1 MSDIEEHRK
10 KIKEITLE
18 MIKLLKTRTDIAKQI
33 GDAKASL
40 GMTVTD
46 EEREDELRTQVAK
59 LCKEIDLDQSTASK
73 FLNLL
78 LNESVKVQSDNKQTH
93 LSVFL
98 KAKALE
104 EEGKKIIHLEVGEP
118 DFKPP
123 EGVKIALAE
132 VYNKGYGK
140 YGPAKGITELRE
152 VLIPG
157 NYFLPSSSY
166 SASIENVLVCPG
178 ARFAVYLAINTLLN
192 PGDEI
197 IVIEPAWPAYK
208 DGALNAGIKVR
219 TIKTTLETKW
229 EPSVE
234 QINNT
239 INENTK
245 MIVLNYPN
253 NPTGKI
259 LPRKLLDSIV
269 QTAKEHD
276 LYILSDEI
284 YEYYYTDGDLKAP
297 DIWTEYG
304 YEKTIVTKSFSK
316 SYAMTGYRIGWVI
329 AEPSIIEKMSK
340 LQALSLTN
348 VSEPIQYV
356 ALKAMTSTRS
366 QGRMEINPATA
377 RICFTGSSYVGDN
390 ADLVRSRLEALVKI
404 AKDIGLEF
412 VEPDGA
418 MYLFAKTKYKDFDA
432 TKFSEKLL
440 EHGVAI
446 APGEGFG
453 DYKEFF
459 RITAI
464 DETRLKEGMIILD
477 TILKESY
484 E

>member
-10 KIKEITLE
+10 KMEEITLE
-18 MIKLLKTRTDIAKQI
+18 MIKLLKTRIDIAKQI

-46 EEREDELRTQVAK
+46 EEREDALRNQITK
-59 LCKEIDLDQSTASK
+59 LCKEIDLDQSTALK
-73 FLNLL
+73 FLNFLF
-78 LNESVKVQSDNKQTH
+78 NESVKVQSDKKQTH

-118 DFKPP
+118 DFRPP
-123 EGVKIALAE
+123 EEVKTALKE
-132 VYNKGYGK
+132 VYDKGYGK
-140 YGPAKGITELRE
+140 YGPAKGITELRKE
-152 VLIPG
+152 LVKW
-157 NYFLPSSSY
+157 NSY
-166 SASIENVLVCPG
+166 ARDGEEWKRPTEENIMVVPG
-178 ARFAVYLAINTLLN
+178 ARFAVYLAITTLLN
-192 PGDEI
+192 PGDEM

-208 DGALNAGIKVR
+208 DCALNAGVKVR

-229 EPSVE
+229 EPSID

-259 LPRKLLDSIV
+259 LPENMMENIINIARK
-269 QTAKEHD
+269 HD
-276 LYILSDEI
+276 LYVLSDEI
-284 YEYYYTDGDLKAP
+284 YEFYYMDDDLP
-297 DIWTEYG
+297 SPTIRPGVVYG
-304 YEKTIVTKSFSK
+304 YEKTIVTQSFSK
-316 SYAMTGYRIGWVI
+316 SFAMTGYRIGYTI
-329 AEPSIIEKMSK
+329 ADPSIIEKMSK

-356 ALKAMTSTRS
+356 ALQALGFDTSES
-366 QGRMEINPATA
+366 AVI
-377 RICFTGSSYVGDN
+377 IS
-390 ADLVRSRLEALVKI
+390 SRLQALVKT

-412 VEPDGA
+412 IEPDGA
-418 MYLFAKTKYKDFDA
+418 MYLFAKTKYKNFDA

-440 EHGVAI
+440 ERGVAI

-477 TILKESY
+477 AVLKESY

>member
-1 MSDIEEHRK
+1 MSDIEKHRK
-10 KIKEITLE
+10 KIEEITLE
-18 MIKLLKTRTDIAKQI
+18 MIKLLKARTDIAKQI

-46 EEREDELRTQVAK
+46 EEREDALRTQVTK

-118 DFKPP
+118 NFKPP
-123 EGVKIALAE
+123 KEVKTALEE

-140 YGPAKGITELRE
+140 YGPVKGTTELRKALAE
-152 VLIPG
+152 RTECE
-157 NYFLPSSSY
+157 F
-166 SASIENVLVCPG
+166 ENIMVCPG
-178 ARFAVYLAINTLLN
+178 ARFAVYLAITTLLN

-208 DGALNAGIKVR
+208 DCALNAGIKVR

-229 EPSVE
+229 EPSVD
-234 QINNT
+234 QINNA

-259 LPRKLLDSIV
+259 LPKKLLDSII

-276 LYILSDEI
+276 LYVLSDEI
-284 YEYYYTDGDLKAP
+284 YENYLVGKTKEEWEVKPAKSIL
-297 DIWTEYG
+297 TYG
-304 YEKTIVTKSFSK
+304 YKKSIITKSFSK
-316 SYAMTGYRIGWVI
+316 SYAMTGYRIGWAI

-356 ALKAMTSTRS
+356 ALQALKADENMT
-366 QGRMEINPATA
+366 EN
-377 RICFTGSSYVGDN
+377 YVDD
-390 ADLVRSRLEALVKI
+390 AQAETPWDDWLHHLVES

-412 VEPDGA
+412 IEPDGA
-418 MYLFAKTKYKDFDA
+418 MYLFARTKHTNFDA

-464 DETRLKEGMIILD
+464 YPDDMQEGMTILD
-477 TILKESY
+477 SVLKES
-484 E
+484 

>member
-10 KIKEITLE
+10 KIEEITLE

-33 GDAKASL
+33 GDTKASL

-46 EEREDELRTQVAK
+46 EEREDALRTQVAK
-59 LCKEIDLDQSTASK
+59 LCKEIDLDQSTALK

-98 KAKALE
+98 KAKELE
-104 EEGKKIIHLEVGEP
+104 EQGKKIIHLEVGEP

-123 EGVKIALAE
+123 KEVKTALAE
-132 VYNKGYGK
+132 VYDEGYGK
-140 YGPAKGITELRE
+140 YGSPKGIMELRTAIGIGIE
-152 VLIPG
+152 GHDEGIED
-157 NYFLPSSSY
+157 
-166 SASIENVLVCPG
+166 SIMICPG
-178 ARFAVYLAINTLLN
+178 ARFAVYLAITTLLN

-197 IVIEPAWPAYK
+197 IVIEPSWPAYK
-208 DGALNAGIKVR
+208 DCALNAGIKVR

-229 EPSVE
+229 EPSIE
-234 QINNT
+234 QINNA
-239 INENTK
+239 INQNTK
-245 MIVLNYPN
+245 MIILNSPN
-253 NPTGKI
+253 NPTGKV
-259 LPRKLLDSIV
+259 LPKKLLDDII
-269 QTAKEHD
+269 QTAKDHD
-276 LYILSDEI
+276 LYVLSDEI
-284 YEYYYTDGDLKAP
+284 YSEYANNNWQSVLIYN
-297 DIWTEYG
+297 
-304 YEKTIVTKSFSK
+304 YEKSIVTKSFSK
-316 SYAMTGYRIGWVI
+316 SHAMTGYRIGYAI
-329 AEPSIIEKMSK
+329 AEPSIIDKMSK

-356 ALKAMTSTRS
+356 ALQALYADTSKNT
-366 QGRMEINPATA
+366 EI
-377 RICFTGSSYVGDN
+377 IK
-390 ADLVRSRLEALVKI
+390 SRLETLVKI

-412 VEPDGA
+412 IEPEGA
-418 MYLFAKTKYKDFDA
+418 MYLFAKTKYKNFDA

-464 DETRLKEGMIILD
+464 DETKLKEGMIILD
-477 TILKESY
+477 TVLKESY

>member
-10 KIKEITLE
+10 KIEEITLE
-18 MIKLLKTRTDIAKQI
+18 MIKMLKTRTDIAKQI
-33 GDAKASL
+33 GDAKANL

-46 EEREDELRTQVAK
+46 EEREDALRTQVAK

-123 EGVKIALAE
+123 KEVKTALAE
-132 VYNKGYGK
+132 VYDKGYGK
-140 YGPAKGITELRE
+140 YGSAKGITELRTALAE
-152 VLIPG
+152 WHKPDWDDI
-157 NYFLPSSSY
+157 SK
-166 SASIENVLVCPG
+166 ENIMVVPG
-178 ARFAVYLAINTLLN
+178 ARFAVYLAITTLLN

-208 DGALNAGIKVR
+208 DCALNAGVKVR

-229 EPSVE
+229 EPSID

-259 LPRKLLDSIV
+259 LPENMMENIINIARK
-269 QTAKEHD
+269 HD
-276 LYILSDEI
+276 LYVLSDEI
-284 YEYYYTDGDLKAP
+284 YEFYYMDGDLSSP
-297 DIWTEYG
+297 TMRPGVVYG
-304 YEKTIVTKSFSK
+304 YEKTIVTQSFSK
-316 SYAMTGYRIGWVI
+316 SFAMTGYRIGYAI
-329 AEPSIIEKMSK
+329 ADPSIIEKMSK

-348 VSEPIQYV
+348 VSEPIQYA
-356 ALKAMTSTRS
+356 ALQALEADVSGNT
-366 QGRMEINPATA
+366 EIIN
-377 RICFTGSSYVGDN
+377 
-390 ADLVRSRLEALVKI
+390 SRLEALIKI

-412 VEPDGA
+412 IEPDGA

-464 DETRLKEGMIILD
+464 DETKLKEGMIILD

>member
-10 KIKEITLE
+10 KIEEITLE

-46 EEREDELRTQVAK
+46 EEREDALRNQVVK
-59 LCKEIDLDQSTASK
+59 LCKEIDLDQSTALK
-73 FLNLL
+73 FLNFLF
-78 LNESVKVQSDNKQTH
+78 NESVKVQSDSKQTH

-123 EGVKIALAE
+123 LSVKTALAE
-132 VYNKGYGK
+132 VYDKGYGK
-140 YGPAKGITELRE
+140 YGPVKGITELRTA
-152 VLIPG
+152 LAHHT
-157 NYFLPSSSY
+157 NQL
-166 SASIENVLVCPG
+166 ENDDYDEENIMVCPG
-178 ARFAVYLAINTLLN
+178 ARFAVYLAITTLLN

-208 DGALNAGIKVR
+208 DCALNAGIKVR

-229 EPSVE
+229 EPSID
-234 QINNT
+234 QINNA

-245 MIVLNYPN
+245 MIILNYPN
-253 NPTGKI
+253 NPTGKT
-259 LPRKLLDSIV
+259 LPEKDWGGII
-269 QTAKEHD
+269 QTAMKHD
-276 LYILSDEI
+276 LYVLSDEI
-284 YEYYYTDGDLKAP
+284 YSVYSYNNWNSMLQYN
-297 DIWTEYG
+297 
-304 YEKTIVTKSFSK
+304 YEKTIITKSFSK
-316 SYAMTGYRIGWVI
+316 SHAMTGFRIGWVI
-329 AEPSIIEKMSK
+329 AAQDIIEKMSK

-356 ALKAMTSTRS
+356 ALQALKANTS
-366 QGRMEINPATA
+366 ENKKI
-377 RICFTGSSYVGDN
+377 IK
-390 ADLVRSRLEALVKI
+390 SRLDALVKT

-412 VEPDGA
+412 IEPDGA
-418 MYLFAKTKYKDFDA
+418 MYLFAKTKHKNFDA

-464 DETRLKEGMIILD
+464 DETKSKEGMTILD
-477 TILKESY
+477 TVLKESY

>member
-10 KIKEITLE
+10 KIEEITLE

-46 EEREDELRTQVAK
+46 EEREDALRKQVTK
-59 LCKEIDLDQSTASK
+59 LCKEIDLDQSTALK

-78 LNESVKVQSDNKQTH
+78 LNESVKVQSDGKQTH

-123 EGVKIALAE
+123 EEVKTALAE
-132 VYNKGYGK
+132 VYDKGYGK
-140 YGPAKGITELRE
+140 YGPAKGITELRMALSKKQD
-152 VLIPG
+152 VD
-157 NYFLPSSSY
+157 F
-166 SASIENVLVCPG
+166 ENIMICPG
-178 ARFAVYLAINTLLN
+178 ARFGVYLAITTLLN

-208 DGALNAGIKVR
+208 DCALNAGIKVR

-229 EPSVE
+229 EPSIE
-234 QINNT
+234 QINNA

-253 NPTGKI
+253 NPTGKMI
-259 LPRKLLDSIV
+259 SEDLDSIM

-276 LYILSDEI
+276 LYVLSDEI
-284 YEYYYTDGDLKAP
+284 YSDYTFKGLIDMEMEDYKKS
-297 DIWTEYG
+297 I
-304 YEKTIVTKSFSK
+304 ITKSFSK
-316 SYAMTGYRIGWVI
+316 SYAMTGYRIGYVI

-340 LQALSLTN
+340 LQTLSLTN

-356 ALKAMTSTRS
+356 ALKALDVDTFENERK
-366 QGRMEINPATA
+366 IK
-377 RICFTGSSYVGDN
+377 
-390 ADLVRSRLEALVKI
+390 SRLEVLVKS

-412 VEPDGA
+412 IEPDGA
-418 MYLFAKTKYKDFDA
+418 MYLFAKTKHKNFDA

-440 EHGVAI
+440 ERGVAI

-477 TILKESY
+477 TVLKESY

>member
-10 KIKEITLE
+10 KIEDITLE

-33 GDAKASL
+33 GDTKASL

-46 EEREDELRTQVAK
+46 EEREDTLRNQVTK
-59 LCKEIDLDQSTASK
+59 LCKEIDLDQSTALK

-78 LNESVKVQSDNKQTH
+78 LNESVKVQSDGKQTH

-104 EEGKKIIHLEVGEP
+104 EEGKEIIHLEVGEP

-123 EGVKIALAE
+123 EEVKTALAE
-132 VYNKGYGK
+132 VYDKGYGK
-140 YGPAKGITELRE
+140 YGSAKGIPELRKALAE
-152 VLIPG
+152 SEEANVEFCDG
-157 NYFLPSSSY
+157 RCTE
-166 SASIENVLVCPG
+166 ENIMICPG
-178 ARFAVYLAINTLLN
+178 ARFAVYLAITTLLN

-208 DGALNAGIKVR
+208 DRALNAGVKVR
-219 TIKTTLETKW
+219 TIKTTLETEW
-229 EPSVE
+229 EPTID
-234 QINNT
+234 QINNA

-245 MIVLNYPN
+245 MIVINYPN
-253 NPTGKI
+253 NPTGKWWNPMVDKI
-259 LPRKLLDSIV
+259 IN
-269 QTAKEHD
+269 AAEEHD
-276 LYILSDEI
+276 LYVLSDEI
-284 YEYYYTDGDLKAP
+284 YEEYDRRPDKYLSTRSFWDLQ
-297 DIWTEYG
+297 
-304 YEKTIVTKSFSK
+304 YEKTIITKSFSK
-316 SYAMTGYRIGWVI
+316 SHAMTGYRIGYVI

-356 ALKAMTSTRS
+356 ALQALEADVSENT
-366 QGRMEINPATA
+366 EIIN
-377 RICFTGSSYVGDN
+377 
-390 ADLVRSRLEALVKI
+390 SRLEALIKI

-412 VEPDGA
+412 IEPDGA

-440 EHGVAI
+440 ERGVAI

-464 DETRLKEGMIILD
+464 DETKLKEGMTILD

-484 E
+484 G

>member
-10 KIKEITLE
+10 KIEEITLE

-33 GDAKASL
+33 GDAKANL

-46 EEREDELRTQVAK
+46 EEREDALRTQVAK
-59 LCKEIDLDQSTASK
+59 LCKEINLDQSTASK

-93 LSVFL
+93 LSMFL

-123 EGVKIALAE
+123 EEVKIALAE
-132 VYNKGYGK
+132 VYDKGYGK
-140 YGPAKGITELRE
+140 YGPAKGITELRK
-152 VLIPG
+152 VLAEAEDK
-157 NYFLPSSSY
+157 NTKSSD
-166 SASIENVLVCPG
+166 ATRCTEENIMICPG

-208 DGALNAGIKVR
+208 DCALNAGIKVR

-229 EPSVE
+229 EPSIE
-234 QINNT
+234 QINNA

-253 NPTGKI
+253 NPTGKVLTEDMI
-259 LPRKLLDSIV
+259 EKIMFIAMD
-269 QTAKEHD
+269 HD
-276 LYILSDEI
+276 LYVLSDEI
-284 YEYYYTDGDLKAP
+284 YEAYSNPIPDWGDKEWPMPA
-297 DIWTEYG
+297 WKYN
-304 YEKTIVTKSFSK
+304 YEKTIITKSFSK

-329 AEPSIIEKMSK
+329 AEPSIIEKMSR

-356 ALKAMTSTRS
+356 GLQALNKSQAMTDNS
-366 QGRMEINPATA
+366 EI
-377 RICFTGSSYVGDN
+377 IK
-390 ADLVRSRLEALVKI
+390 SRLESLIKI

-412 VEPDGA
+412 IEPDGA
-418 MYLFAKTKYKDFDA
+418 MYLFAKTKYKNFDA

-440 EHGVAI
+440 EYGVAI

-459 RITAI
+459 RLTAI
-464 DETRLKEGMIILD
+464 DENKLKEGMIILD

>member
-10 KIKEITLE
+10 KIEEITLE

-46 EEREDELRTQVAK
+46 EEREDALRTQVSK
-59 LCKEIDLDQSTASK
+59 LCKEIDLDQSTALK
-73 FLNLL
+73 FLILL
-78 LNESVKVQSDNKQTH
+78 LNESVKVQSDGKQTH
-93 LSVFL
+93 LSMFL

-104 EEGKKIIHLEVGEP
+104 EDGKKIIHLEVGEP

-123 EGVKIALAE
+123 KEVKTALEE
-132 VYNKGYGK
+132 VYDKGYGK
-140 YGPAKGITELRE
+140 YGSPKGIIELRKALAAGKNTSNVPTSE
-152 VLIPG
+152 
-157 NYFLPSSSY
+157 
-166 SASIENVLVCPG
+166 ENIMICPG
-178 ARFAVYLAINTLLN
+178 ARFGVYLAITTLLN

-208 DGALNAGIKVR
+208 DCALNAGIKVR

-229 EPSVE
+229 EPSID

-259 LPRKLLDSIV
+259 LPENMMKNIINIARK
-269 QTAKEHD
+269 HD
-276 LYILSDEI
+276 LYVLSDEI
-284 YEYYYTDGDLKAP
+284 YEFYYMDGDLP
-297 DIWTEYG
+297 SPTMRPGVVYG
-304 YEKTIVTKSFSK
+304 YEKTIVTQSFSK
-316 SYAMTGYRIGWVI
+316 SFAMTGYRIGYAI
-329 AEPSIIEKMSK
+329 ADPSIIEKMSK

-356 ALKAMTSTRS
+356 ALQALEADVSGNT
-366 QGRMEINPATA
+366 EIIN
-377 RICFTGSSYVGDN
+377 
-390 ADLVRSRLEALVKI
+390 SRLEALIKI

-412 VEPDGA
+412 IEPDGA
-418 MYLFAKTKYKDFDA
+418 MYLFAKTKYKNFDA

-440 EHGVAI
+440 ERGVAI

-477 TILKESY
+477 TVLKESY

>member
-10 KIKEITLE
+10 KIEEITLE

-46 EEREDELRTQVAK
+46 EEREDALRTQVTK
-59 LCKEIDLDQSTASK
+59 LCKEIDLDQSTALK

-93 LSVFL
+93 LSIFL

-123 EGVKIALAE
+123 KEVKTALEE
-132 VYNKGYGK
+132 VYDKGYGK
-140 YGPAKGITELRE
+140 YGPAKGITELRNE
-152 VLIPG
+152 LTKVVG
-157 NYFLPSSSY
+157 RAF
-166 SASIENVLVCPG
+166 AGIENIMICPG
-178 ARFAVYLAINTLLN
+178 ARFGVYLAITTLLN

-208 DGALNAGIKVR
+208 DCALNAGIKVR

-234 QINNT
+234 QINNA

-259 LPRKLLDSIV
+259 LSEELLANIF
-269 QTAKEHD
+269 QIAKEHD
-276 LYILSDEI
+276 LYVLSDEI
-284 YEYYYTDGDLKAP
+284 YENYYMSEKKLLELMSSDNLTGK
-297 DIWTEYG
+297 
-304 YEKTIVTKSFSK
+304 YEKSIRTKSFSK
-316 SYAMTGYRIGWVI
+316 SHAMTGFRIGWVV

-356 ALKAMTSTRS
+356 ALQALKAYD
-366 QGRMEINPATA
+366 
-377 RICFTGSSYVGDN
+377 TGAIGEN
-390 ADLVRSRLEALVKI
+390 RKIIKSRLDTLVKI
-404 AKDIGLEF
+404 AKDVGLEF
-412 VEPDGA
+412 IEPDGA

>member
-10 KIKEITLE
+10 KIEEITLE

-123 EGVKIALAE
+123 KEVKTALAE
-132 VYNKGYGK
+132 VYEKGYGK
-140 YGPAKGITELRE
+140 YGPAKGIPELRKA
-152 VLIPG
+152 L
-157 NYFLPSSSY
+157 
-166 SASIENVLVCPG
+166 ATRENCSEENIMVCPG

-208 DGALNAGIKVR
+208 DCALNAGIKVR

-229 EPSVE
+229 EPSID
-234 QINNT
+234 QINNA
-239 INENTK
+239 INDNTR

-253 NPTGKI
+253 NPTGKMI
-259 LPRKLLDSIV
+259 PHKLLDSIV
-269 QTAKEHD
+269 KIAKKHD
-276 LYILSDEI
+276 LYVLSDEI
-284 YEYYYTDGDLKAP
+284 YSDYTFMGLIDM
-297 DIWTEYG
+297 EMEG
-304 YEKTIVTKSFSK
+304 YKKSIITKSFSK
-316 SYAMTGYRIGWVI
+316 SFAMTGFRIGYTI
-329 AEPSIIEKMSK
+329 AEQSIIEKMSK

-348 VSEPIQYV
+348 ISEPIQYV
-356 ALKAMTSTRS
+356 ALQVIKSPFEAVRENT
-366 QGRMEINPATA
+366 EI
-377 RICFTGSSYVGDN
+377 IK
-390 ADLVRSRLEALVKI
+390 SRLEVLVKT

-412 VEPDGA
+412 IEPDGA
-418 MYLFAKTKYKDFDA
+418 MYLFTKTKYKDFDA
-432 TKFSEKLL
+432 TEFSEKML

-464 DETRLKEGMIILD
+464 DETKLIAGMKILD
-477 TILKESY
+477 TVLKERY
-484 E
+484 G

>member
-10 KIKEITLE
+10 KIEEITLE
-18 MIKLLKTRTDIAKQI
+18 MIRLLKTRTDIAKQI
-33 GDAKASL
+33 GDAKANL

-46 EEREDELRTQVAK
+46 EEREDALRTQVTK
-59 LCKEIDLDQSTASK
+59 LCKEIDLDQSTALK

-118 DFKPP
+118 DFQPP
-123 EGVKIALAE
+123 KEVKTALEE
-132 VYNKGYGK
+132 VYDKGYGK
-140 YGPAKGITELRE
+140 YGSAKGITELRKE
-152 VLIPG
+152 LAEAERDCTV
-157 NYFLPSSSY
+157 
-166 SASIENVLVCPG
+166 ENIMVCPG
-178 ARFAVYLAINTLLN
+178 ARFAVYLAITTLLN

-208 DGALNAGIKVR
+208 DCALNAGIKVR

-229 EPSVE
+229 EPSID
-234 QINNT
+234 QINNAM
-239 INENTK
+239 NENTK
-245 MIVLNYPN
+245 MIILNYPN

-259 LPRKLLDSIV
+259 LPKELLDSIIR
-269 QTAKEHD
+269 TAKEHD
-276 LYILSDEI
+276 LYVLSDEI
-284 YEYYYTDGDLKAP
+284 YSEYANHDWTSVLTYT
-297 DIWTEYG
+297 
-304 YEKTIVTKSFSK
+304 YEKSIVTKSFSK
-316 SYAMTGYRIGWVI
+316 SHAMTGYRIGYTI
-329 AEPSIIEKMSK
+329 AEKSIIDKMSK

-348 VSEPIQYV
+348 VSEPIQFV
-356 ALKAMTSTRS
+356 ALQAL
-366 QGRMEINPATA
+366 
-377 RICFTGSSYVGDN
+377 N
-390 ADLVRSRLEALVKI
+390 ADTSGNTDIIKSRLEVLVKI

-412 VEPDGA
+412 IEPDGS
-418 MYLFAKTKYKDFDA
+418 MYLFAKTKYKNFDT

-453 DYKEFF
+453 DCKEFF

-464 DETRLKEGMIILD
+464 DETKLKEGMIILD
-477 TILKESY
+477 TVLKETV
-484 E
+484 

>member
-10 KIKEITLE
+10 KIEEITLE

-46 EEREDELRTQVAK
+46 EEREDALRKQVTK
-59 LCKEIDLDQSTASK
+59 LCKEIDLDQSTALK

-78 LNESVKVQSDNKQTH
+78 LNESVKVQSDGKQTH

-98 KAKALE
+98 KAKELE

-123 EGVKIALAE
+123 KEVKTALEE
-132 VYNKGYGK
+132 VYDKGYGK
-140 YGPAKGITELRE
+140 YGSPKGITELRK
-152 VLIPG
+152 
-157 NYFLPSSSY
+157 FLAETEDENTKSY
-166 SASIENVLVCPG
+166 DETRCTEENIMICPG
-178 ARFAVYLAINTLLN
+178 ARFAVYLAITTLLN

-208 DGALNAGIKVR
+208 DCALNAGIKVR

-229 EPSVE
+229 EPSIE
-234 QINNT
+234 QINNA

-259 LPRKLLDSIV
+259 LPKELLASIIR
-269 QTAKEHD
+269 TAKEHD
-276 LYILSDEI
+276 LYVLSDEI
-284 YEYYYTDGDLKAP
+284 YE
-297 DIWTEYG
+297 EYSNDDWHSVSI
-304 YEKTIVTKSFSK
+304 YDYDKSIITMSFSK
-316 SYAMTGYRIGWVI
+316 SHAMTGFRIGYAI

-356 ALKAMTSTRS
+356 ALQAL
-366 QGRMEINPATA
+366 
-377 RICFTGSSYVGDN
+377 N
-390 ADLVRSRLEALVKI
+390 ADTSGNTEIIKSRLEALVKT

-412 VEPDGA
+412 IEPDGA

-464 DETRLKEGMIILD
+464 DEEELIEGMKILD
-477 TILKESY
+477 TVLKENI
-484 E
+484 

>member
-10 KIKEITLE
+10 KIEEITLE
-18 MIKLLKTRTDIAKQI
+18 MIKLLKTRTNIAKQI

-46 EEREDELRTQVAK
+46 EEREDALRNQVTK
-59 LCKEIDLDQSTASK
+59 LCKEIDLDQSTALK
-73 FLNLL
+73 FLNFLF
-78 LNESVKVQSDNKQTH
+78 NESVKVQSDNKQTH

-118 DFKPP
+118 DFQPP
-123 EGVKIALAE
+123 KEVKTALEE
-132 VYNKGYGK
+132 VYDKGYGK
-140 YGPAKGITELRE
+140 YGSPKGITELRKA
-152 VLIPG
+152 L
-157 NYFLPSSSY
+157 
-166 SASIENVLVCPG
+166 ASRENCSEENIMVCPG
-178 ARFAVYLAINTLLN
+178 ARFAVYLAITTLLN

-208 DGALNAGIKVR
+208 DCALNAGIKVR
-219 TIKTTLETKW
+219 TIKTTLETEW
-229 EPSVE
+229 EPTTE
-234 QINNT
+234 QIDNAM
-239 INENTK
+239 NENTK

-259 LPRKLLDSIV
+259 IAKPTYHLLL
-269 QTAKEHD
+269 QRAKQHD
-276 LYILSDEI
+276 LYVLSDEI
-284 YEYYYTDGDLKAP
+284 YSDYTFSGLMDMRIRD
-297 DIWTEYG
+297 
-304 YEKTIVTKSFSK
+304 YEKTIITQSFSK
-316 SYAMTGYRIGWVI
+316 SHAMTGYRIGWVV

-348 VSEPIQYV
+348 ISEPIQYAALQ
-356 ALKAMTSTRS
+356 ALKADTSENS
-366 QGRMEINPATA
+366 KIIN
-377 RICFTGSSYVGDN
+377 
-390 ADLVRSRLEALVKI
+390 SRLKALIKS

-412 VEPDGA
+412 IEPDGA
-418 MYLFAKTKYKDFDA
+418 MYLFAKTKHKNFDA

-464 DETRLKEGMIILD
+464 DETKLMEGMIILD
-477 TILKESY
+477 TVLKESY

>member
-1 MSDIEEHRK
+1 MSNIEEHRK
-10 KIKEITLE
+10 KIEEITLE

-33 GDAKASL
+33 GDAKANL

-46 EEREDELRTQVAK
+46 EEREDALRSQVTK

-93 LSVFL
+93 LSMFL

-104 EEGKKIIHLEVGEP
+104 EEGKKIIHFEVGEP

-123 EGVKIALAE
+123 KEVKTALEE
-132 VYNKGYGK
+132 VYDKGYGK
-140 YGPAKGITELRE
+140 YGPAKGITKLRKALAE
-152 VLIPG
+152 HKG
-157 NYFLPSSSY
+157 CEF
-166 SASIENVLVCPG
+166 ENVMVCPG
-178 ARFAVYLAINTLLN
+178 ARFAVYLAITTLLN

-208 DGALNAGIKVR
+208 DCALNAGIKVR

-229 EPSVE
+229 EPSIE
-234 QINNT
+234 QINNA

-253 NPTGKI
+253 NPTGKMI
-259 LPRKLLDSIV
+259 SEDLDSIM

-276 LYILSDEI
+276 LYVLSDEI
-284 YEYYYTDGDLKAP
+284 YSDYTFKGLIDMEMEDYKKS
-297 DIWTEYG
+297 I
-304 YEKTIVTKSFSK
+304 ITKSFSK
-316 SYAMTGYRIGWVI
+316 SYAMTGYRIGYVI

-340 LQALSLTN
+340 LQTLSLTN

-356 ALKAMTSTRS
+356 ALKALDVDTFENERK
-366 QGRMEINPATA
+366 IK
-377 RICFTGSSYVGDN
+377 
-390 ADLVRSRLEALVKI
+390 SRLEVLVKS

-412 VEPDGA
+412 IEPDGA
-418 MYLFAKTKYKDFDA
+418 MYLFAKTKHKNFDA

-464 DETRLKEGMIILD
+464 DETKLKEGMTILD
-477 TILKESY
+477 TVLKETV
-484 E
+484 

>member
-10 KIKEITLE
+10 KIEEITLE

-46 EEREDELRTQVAK
+46 EEREDALRNQVTK
-59 LCKEIDLDQSTASK
+59 LSKEIDLDQSTALK
-73 FLNLL
+73 FLNFLF
-78 LNESVKVQSDNKQTH
+78 NESVKVQSDKKQTH

-118 DFKPP
+118 DFRPP
-123 EGVKIALAE
+123 EEVKTALKE
-132 VYNKGYGK
+132 VYDKGYGK
-140 YGPAKGITELRE
+140 YGPAKGITELRKE
-152 VLIPG
+152 LVKW
-157 NYFLPSSSY
+157 NSY
-166 SASIENVLVCPG
+166 ARDGGEWKRPTEENIMVVPG
-178 ARFAVYLAINTLLN
+178 ARFAVYLAITTLLN

-208 DGALNAGIKVR
+208 DCALNAGIKVR

-229 EPSVE
+229 EPSIE
-234 QINNT
+234 QINDA

-259 LPRKLLDSIV
+259 IPRRLLDDII

-276 LYILSDEI
+276 LYVLSDEI
-284 YEYYYTDGDLKAP
+284 YYEYYVSGRTAYLP
-297 DIWTEYG
+297 DVETAD
-304 YEKTIVTKSFSK
+304 YEKSIIIDSFSK
-316 SYAMTGYRIGWVI
+316 SHAMTGFRIGYVV
-329 AEPSIIEKMSK
+329 AEPSIIEKMSQ

-356 ALKAMTSTRS
+356 ALQALKAYDSGAIAENTKIIET
-366 QGRMEINPATA
+366 
-377 RICFTGSSYVGDN
+377 
-390 ADLVRSRLEALVKI
+390 RLEALVKS

-412 VEPDGA
+412 IEPDGA
-418 MYLFAKTKYKDFDA
+418 MYLFVKTKHKNFDA

-440 EHGVAI
+440 KHGVAI

-464 DETRLKEGMIILD
+464 DKTKLMEGMTILDSMLKE
-477 TILKESY
+477 TV
-484 E
+484 

>member
-10 KIKEITLE
+10 KIEEITLE
-18 MIKLLKTRTDIAKQI
+18 MIKLLKTRTNIAKQI

-46 EEREDELRTQVAK
+46 EEREDALRNQVTK
-59 LCKEIDLDQSTASK
+59 LCKEIDLDQSTALK
-73 FLNLL
+73 FLNFLF
-78 LNESVKVQSDNKQTH
+78 NESVKVQSDNKQTH

-118 DFKPP
+118 DFQPP
-123 EGVKIALAE
+123 KEVKTALEE
-132 VYNKGYGK
+132 VYDKGYGK
-140 YGPAKGITELRE
+140 YGPAKGITELRKA
-152 VLIPG
+152 L
-157 NYFLPSSSY
+157 
-166 SASIENVLVCPG
+166 ASWVSEYESETQYTEENILVCPG
-178 ARFAVYLAINTLLN
+178 ARFAVYLAITTLLN

-208 DGALNAGIKVR
+208 DCALNAGIKVR

-229 EPSVE
+229 EPSIE
-234 QINNT
+234 QINNA

-259 LPRKLLDSIV
+259 LPKELLASIIR
-269 QTAKEHD
+269 TAKEHD
-276 LYILSDEI
+276 LYVLSDEI
-284 YEYYYTDGDLKAP
+284 YEKYSSDDWRSVSIYD
-297 DIWTEYG
+297 
-304 YEKTIVTKSFSK
+304 YEKSIITMSFSK
-316 SYAMTGYRIGWVI
+316 SHAMTGFRIGYAI

-340 LQALSLTN
+340 LQELSLTN
-348 VSEPIQYV
+348 VSEPIQYI
-356 ALKAMTSTRS
+356 ALKALAADPDFTS
-366 QGRMEINPATA
+366 I
-377 RICFTGSSYVGDN
+377 IK
-390 ADLVRSRLEALVKI
+390 SRLKALVQS

-412 VEPDGA
+412 IEPDGA
-418 MYLFAKTKYKDFDA
+418 MYLFAKTKHKNFDA

-440 EHGVAI
+440 EQGVAI

-459 RITAI
+459 RMTAI
-464 DETRLKEGMIILD
+464 DETRLKEGMTILD
-477 TILKESY
+477 TVLKESY

>member
-10 KIKEITLE
+10 KIEEVTLE

-33 GDAKASL
+33 GDTKASL

-46 EEREDELRTQVAK
+46 EEREDALRTQVTK
-59 LCKEIDLDQSTASK
+59 LCKEIDLDQSTALK

-78 LNESVKVQSDNKQTH
+78 LNESVKVQSDGKQTH

-123 EGVKIALAE
+123 KEVKTALEE
-132 VYNKGYGK
+132 VYDEGYGK
-140 YGPAKGITELRE
+140 YGSPKGIMELRTAIGIGIE
-152 VLIPG
+152 GHDAGIED
-157 NYFLPSSSY
+157 
-166 SASIENVLVCPG
+166 SIMICPG
-178 ARFAVYLAINTLLN
+178 ARFAVYLAITTLLN

-197 IVIEPAWPAYK
+197 IVIEPSWPAYK
-208 DGALNAGIKVR
+208 DCALNAGIKVR

-229 EPSVE
+229 EPSIE
-234 QINNT
+234 QINNA
-239 INENTK
+239 INQNTK
-245 MIVLNYPN
+245 MIILNSPN
-253 NPTGKI
+253 NPTGKV
-259 LPRKLLDSIV
+259 LPKKLLDDII
-269 QTAKEHD
+269 QTAKDHD
-276 LYILSDEI
+276 LYVLSDEI
-284 YEYYYTDGDLKAP
+284 YSEYANNNWQSVLIYN
-297 DIWTEYG
+297 
-304 YEKTIVTKSFSK
+304 YEKSIVTKSFSK
-316 SYAMTGYRIGWVI
+316 SHAMTGYRIGYAI
-329 AEPSIIEKMSK
+329 AEPSIIDKMSK

-356 ALKAMTSTRS
+356 ALQALYADTSKNT
-366 QGRMEINPATA
+366 EI
-377 RICFTGSSYVGDN
+377 IK
-390 ADLVRSRLEALVKI
+390 SRLETLVKI

-412 VEPDGA
+412 IEPDGA
-418 MYLFAKTKYKDFDA
+418 MYLFARTKYKNFDA
-432 TKFSEKLL
+432 TKLSEKLL

-464 DETRLKEGMIILD
+464 DENRLKEGMIILD
-477 TILKESY
+477 TMLKESY

>member
-10 KIKEITLE
+10 KIEEITLE

-46 EEREDELRTQVAK
+46 EEREDALRKQVTK
-59 LCKEIDLDQSTASK
+59 LCKEIDLDQSTALK

-78 LNESVKVQSDNKQTH
+78 LNESVKVQSDGKQTH

-123 EGVKIALAE
+123 EEVKTALAE
-132 VYNKGYGK
+132 VYDKGYGK
-140 YGPAKGITELRE
+140 YGPAKGITELRNE
-152 VLIPG
+152 LTKVVGTI
-157 NYFLPSSSY
+157 F
-166 SASIENVLVCPG
+166 ADIENIMICPG
-178 ARFAVYLAINTLLN
+178 ARFGVYLAITTLLN

-208 DGALNAGIKVR
+208 DCALNAGIKVR

-234 QINNT
+234 QINNA

-259 LPRKLLDSIV
+259 LSEELLANIF
-269 QTAKEHD
+269 QIAKEHD
-276 LYILSDEI
+276 LYVLSDEI
-284 YEYYYTDGDLKAP
+284 YENYYMSEKKLLELMSSDNLTGK
-297 DIWTEYG
+297 
-304 YEKTIVTKSFSK
+304 YEKSIRTKSFSK
-316 SYAMTGYRIGWVI
+316 SHAMTGFRIGWVV
-329 AEPSIIEKMSK
+329 AEPSIIDKMSK

-356 ALKAMTSTRS
+356 ALQALKAYD
-366 QGRMEINPATA
+366 
-377 RICFTGSSYVGDN
+377 TGAIGEN
-390 ADLVRSRLEALVKI
+390 RKIIKSRLDALVKT

-412 VEPDGA
+412 IEPDGA

-440 EHGVAI
+440 EYGVAI

-464 DETRLKEGMIILD
+464 DETRLKEGTIILD

>member
-10 KIKEITLE
+10 KIEEITLE
-18 MIKLLKTRTDIAKQI
+18 MIKLLKTRTNIAKQI

-46 EEREDELRTQVAK
+46 EEREDALRNQVTK
-59 LCKEIDLDQSTASK
+59 LCKEIDLDQSTALK
-73 FLNLL
+73 FLNFLF
-78 LNESVKVQSDNKQTH
+78 NESVKVQSDNKQTH

-118 DFKPP
+118 DFQPP
-123 EGVKIALAE
+123 KEVKTALEE
-132 VYNKGYGK
+132 VYDKGYGK
-140 YGPAKGITELRE
+140 YGPAKGITELRKA
-152 VLIPG
+152 L
-157 NYFLPSSSY
+157 
-166 SASIENVLVCPG
+166 ASWVSEYESETQYTEENILVCPG
-178 ARFAVYLAINTLLN
+178 ARFAVYLAITTLLN

-208 DGALNAGIKVR
+208 DCALNAGIKVR

-229 EPSVE
+229 EPSIE

-259 LPRKLLDSIV
+259 LPKELLASIIR
-269 QTAKEHD
+269 TAKEHD
-276 LYILSDEI
+276 LYVLSDEI
-284 YEYYYTDGDLKAP
+284 YEKYSNDDWRSVSIYD
-297 DIWTEYG
+297 
-304 YEKTIVTKSFSK
+304 YEKSIITMSFSK
-316 SYAMTGYRIGWVI
+316 SHAMTGFRIGYAI

-340 LQALSLTN
+340 LQELSLTN
-348 VSEPIQYV
+348 VSEPIQYI
-356 ALKAMTSTRS
+356 ALKALAADPDFTS
-366 QGRMEINPATA
+366 I
-377 RICFTGSSYVGDN
+377 IK
-390 ADLVRSRLEALVKI
+390 SRLKALVQS

-412 VEPDGA
+412 IEPDGA
-418 MYLFAKTKYKDFDA
+418 MYLFAKTKHKNFDA

-440 EHGVAI
+440 EHGIAI

-464 DETRLKEGMIILD
+464 DETKSKEGMTILD
-477 TILKESY
+477 TVLKETV
-484 E
+484 

>member
-10 KIKEITLE
+10 KIEAITLE

-33 GDAKASL
+33 GDTKASL

-46 EEREDELRTQVAK
+46 EEREDALRTQVTK
-59 LCKEIDLDQSTASK
+59 LCKEIDLDQSTALK

-78 LNESVKVQSDNKQTH
+78 LNESVKVQSDGKQTH

-98 KAKALE
+98 KAKELE
-104 EEGKKIIHLEVGEP
+104 EQGKKIIHLEVGEP

-123 EGVKIALAE
+123 KEVKTALEE
-132 VYNKGYGK
+132 VYDKGYGK
-140 YGPAKGITELRE
+140 YGPAKGITELRNE
-152 VLIPG
+152 LTKVVGTI
-157 NYFLPSSSY
+157 F
-166 SASIENVLVCPG
+166 ADIENIMICPG
-178 ARFAVYLAINTLLN
+178 ARFGVYLAITTLLN

-208 DGALNAGIKVR
+208 DCALNAGIKVR

-234 QINNT
+234 QINNA

-259 LPRKLLDSIV
+259 LSKELLANIF

-276 LYILSDEI
+276 LYVLSDEI
-284 YEYYYTDGDLKAP
+284 YEDYYMSEKKLHDLLDS
-297 DIWTEYG
+297 DILTG
-304 YEKTIVTKSFSK
+304 KYEKSIRTKSFSK
-316 SYAMTGYRIGWVI
+316 SHAMTGFRIGWVV
-329 AEPSIIEKMSK
+329 AEPSIIDKMSK

-356 ALKAMTSTRS
+356 ALQALKAYD
-366 QGRMEINPATA
+366 
-377 RICFTGSSYVGDN
+377 TGAIGEN
-390 ADLVRSRLEALVKI
+390 RKIIKSRLDALVKT

-412 VEPDGA
+412 IEPDGA
-418 MYLFAKTKYKDFDA
+418 MYLFAKTKYKNFDA

-477 TILKESY
+477 TILKETV
-484 E
+484 

>member
-10 KIKEITLE
+10 KIEEVTLE
-18 MIKLLKTRTDIAKQI
+18 MIKLLKTRTGIAKQI

-46 EEREDELRTQVAK
+46 EEREDALRNQVTK
-59 LCKEIDLDQSTASK
+59 LCKEIDLDQSTALK

-123 EGVKIALAE
+123 KEVKTALAE
-132 VYNKGYGK
+132 VYDKGYGK
-140 YGPAKGITELRE
+140 YGPAKGITELRKGLAGWTNGQLE
-152 VLIPG
+152 EYVAL
-157 NYFLPSSSY
+157 NLDQ
-166 SASIENVLVCPG
+166 ENIMICPG
-178 ARFAVYLAINTLLN
+178 ARFAVYLAITTLLN

-208 DGALNAGIKVR
+208 DCALNAGVKVR
-219 TIKTTLETKW
+219 TIKTTLETEW
-229 EPSVE
+229 EPSIE
-234 QINNT
+234 QINNA

-245 MIVLNYPN
+245 MIVINYPN
-253 NPTGKI
+253 NPTGKWWNPMVDKI
-259 LPRKLLDSIV
+259 IN
-269 QTAKEHD
+269 AAEEHD
-276 LYILSDEI
+276 LYVLSDEI
-284 YEYYYTDGDLKAP
+284 YEKYDRGTVLGNPSCWDVQSNVD
-297 DIWTEYG
+297 
-304 YEKTIVTKSFSK
+304 KTIITKSFSK
-316 SYAMTGYRIGWVI
+316 SHAMTGYRIGYVI

-356 ALKAMTSTRS
+356 ALQALEADVSGNT
-366 QGRMEINPATA
+366 EIIN
-377 RICFTGSSYVGDN
+377 
-390 ADLVRSRLEALVKI
+390 SRLEALIKI

-412 VEPDGA
+412 IEPEGA
-418 MYLFAKTKYKDFDA
+418 MYLFAKTKYKNFDA

-464 DETRLKEGMIILD
+464 DETKLKEGMIILD
-477 TILKESY
+477 TVLKESY